1 MIKSMTG
8 YGRGEAVLHGR
19 PITVEVRSVNNR
31 YLDCTVKLPRIYVFA
46 EDAIKAAV
54 QSHISRG
61 KVDVFITIGPSESGD
76 VSISVNRPVADG
88 YYAAL
93 CALRDAYGLK
103 DDISVSLMS
112 RFQDVFLVEKTQED
126 LEAVSADICSVLEL
140 ALRDF
145 DAMRLRE
152 GEKLG
157 QDVLSRAA
165 SIEGLVSKVEV
176 RSPGIVADY
185 RARLTAKMT
194 EVLQNTQLDESRI
207 LTEAAIY
214 ADKVAV
220 DEETVRLRSH
230 LSQLRHLLQQE
241 GAIGRKLDFLIQEF
255 NREANTIGSKC
266 NDIET
271 AGYVVDIKAEIEKI
285 REQIQNIE

>member
-46 EDAIKAAV
+46 EDAVKSAV
-54 QSHISRG
+54 QAHISRG
-61 KVDVFITIGPSESGD
+61 KVDVFVTIGPSEDGD
-76 VSISVNRPVADG
+76 MTIAVNRPVADG

-93 CALRDAYGLK
+93 CALRDTYHLK
-103 DDISVSLMS
+103 DDISVSLLS

-126 LEAVSADICSVLEL
+126 LEAMSADICTVLEL
-140 ALRDF
+140 ALQDF

-152 GEKLG
+152 GEKLN
-157 QDVLSRAA
+157 QDVLSRGVT
-165 SIEGLVSKVEV
+165 IESLVSRVEA

-185 RARLTAKMT
+185 RARLAAKMA

-230 LSQLRHLLQQE
+230 LSQLRHLLDQD
-241 GAIGRKLDFLIQEF
+241 GPVGRKLDFLIQEF

-285 REQIQNIE
+285 REQIQNME

>member
-46 EDAIKAAV
+46 EDAIKTAV
-54 QSHISRG
+54 QGHISRG
-61 KVDVFITIGPSESGD
+61 KVDVFVTMGPSESGD
-76 VSISVNRPVADG
+76 VSISVNRPMADG

-103 DDISVSLMS
+103 DDISVSLMA
-112 RFQDVFLVEKTQED
+112 RFQDVFLVEKNQED
-126 LEAVSADICSVLEL
+126 LETVSEDLCSVLEL
-140 ALRDF
+140 ALQDF

-157 QDVLSRAA
+157 QDVLGRAA
-165 SIEGLVSKVEV
+165 TIEGLVSKVEA

-230 LSQLRHLLQQE
+230 LSQLRHLLAQE

-285 REQIQNIE
+285 REQIQNME

>member
-1 MIKSMTG
+1 M
-8 YGRGEAVLHGR
+8 LHGR

-165 SIEGLVSKVEV
+165 AIEGLVSKVEV

-185 RARLTAKMT
+185 RARLTAKMA
-194 EVLQNTQLDESRI
+194 EVLQSTQLDESRI

-285 REQIQNIE
+285 REQIQNME

>member
-1 MIKSMTG
+1 MVKSMTG
-8 YGRGEAVLHGR
+8 YGRGEANLNGR
-19 PITVEVRSVNNR
+19 PITVELRSVNNR

-46 EDAIKAAV
+46 EDAVKSRV
-54 QSHISRG
+54 QSRISRG
-61 KVDVFITIGPSESGD
+61 KVDVYITIGPSANGD
-76 VSISVNRPVADG
+76 VAISVNKPVADG

-93 CALRDAYGLK
+93 KDLRDTYGLR
-103 DDISVSLMS
+103 DDISVSLLS

-126 LEAVSADICSVLEL
+126 LEALSADICTVLDL
-140 ALRDF
+140 ALDDF
-145 DAMRLRE
+145 DAMRTRE
-152 GEKLG
+152 GEKLC
-157 QDVLSRAA
+157 QDIRSRAA
-165 SIEGLVSKVEV
+165 TIEGLVSKVET

-185 RARLTAKMT
+185 RAKLVARMN
-194 EVLQNTQLDESRI
+194 EVLQNTQIDESRI

-230 LSQLRHLLQQE
+230 LSQLDHMLSQG

-266 NDIET
+266 SDIET